1 VCVYTAIQNANCRS
15 SDYSESEQINILMQG
30 ESTEL
35 LALNPEYT
43 HGQFELDQELCW
55 IWLGLLDGPENPFG
69 TCNVP
74 IIDPAPACTPE
85 LDEEACILAGGQM
98 SETRTTGPYCVCP
111 E

>member
-1 VCVYTAIQNANCRS
+1 
-15 SDYSESEQINILMQG
+15 MQG
-30 ESTEL
+30 ESAEL

-43 HGQFELDQELCW
+43 HGQFELGQELCW

-69 TCNVP
+69 TCSVP
-74 IIDPAPACTPE
+74 ILDPAPACTPE
-85 LDEEACILAGGQM
+85 LDEAACILAGGQM